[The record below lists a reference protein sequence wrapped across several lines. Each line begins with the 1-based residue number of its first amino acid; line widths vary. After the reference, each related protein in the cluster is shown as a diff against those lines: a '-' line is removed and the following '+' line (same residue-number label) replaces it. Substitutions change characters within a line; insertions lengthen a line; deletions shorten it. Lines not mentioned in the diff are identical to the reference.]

1 MKKVIYLMM
10 AAFLVTSCSDS
21 NDSGTTKGTSLSMK
35 VSQTPIAKTAADT
48 LTLDTVKV
56 LMKNIK
62 FKVDDDFED
71 SLDFKIGPFV
81 LYLNLTGNL
90 TTIGVS
96 DIPAG
101 TYNKVKFKIHK
112 PEDDETVSDPEFKTG
127 TSGDERFSVIIK
139 GHYFSSPFVYK
150 SKKSIEQEL
159 WLNPPLVVA
168 DSISSTN
175 VTLSVSTF
183 SWFRDEDGS
192 IMDPANSENDDT
204 IDDNIKDSFK
214 AYKDDDKDGDDDD
227 DDDDK

>member
-1 MKKVIYLMM
+1 
-10 AAFLVTSCSDS
+10 
-21 NDSGTTKGTSLSMK
+21 MK
-35 VSQTPIAKTAADT
+35 VSQTPIAKTSADT

-71 SLDFKIGPFV
+71 SLDFKVGPFV

-127 TSGDERFSVIIK
+127 TSGNERFSVIIK

-168 DSISSTN
+168 DSIGSTN

-192 IMDPANSENDDT
+192 LMDPADSENEDT

-227 DDDDK
+227 DK